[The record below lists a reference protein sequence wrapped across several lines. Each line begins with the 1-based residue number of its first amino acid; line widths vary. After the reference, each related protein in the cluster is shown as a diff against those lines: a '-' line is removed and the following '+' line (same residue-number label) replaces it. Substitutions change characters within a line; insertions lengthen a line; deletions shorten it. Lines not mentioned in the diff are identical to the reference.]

1 MELTFTSNKI
11 VAILFIYLRHNF
23 CYLMTDVS
31 CELDEIVFDGYV
43 SAPCDVLPSA
53 AYVTYFFQ

>member
-1 MELTFTSNKI
+1 MSNKI
-11 VAILFIYLRHNF
+11 GAILFIYLRHNF

-43 SAPCDVLPSA
+43 SGPCDVLPSA
-53 AYVTYFFQ
+53 AYVTYFFE